1 MAELNYDEIMRLYRL
16 EKSATKPIELDE
28 NFYDALAK
36 VMGNEKALYLK
47 SLKEFSVSKARN
59 FTNLKK
65 IVEDFFDLREKKIL
79 NKALLALHSSEIN
92 EENLTSQER
101 KTMRALLEIL
111 QAHHALLDGMF
122 TEGNEKNDGADKKE
136 GGIGKGGIGTVGSD
150 FNMISLTILSDVQP
164 FIGADM
170 KEYGPYAAG
179 QTAEF
184 PHKVASLLI
193 SRKLAKTNE

>member
-16 EKSATKPIELDE
+16 EKNATKPIELDE

-36 VMGNEKALYLK
+36 LMDNEKALYLK

-122 TEGNEKNDGADKKE
+122 TEGKEKSEGAEKE
-136 GGIGKGGIGTVGSD
+136 KGGIGTAGSD
-150 FNMISLTILSDVQP
+150 FNMISLTILSEVQP

-170 KEYGPYAAG
+170 KEYGPYAVG
-179 QTAEF
+179 QMAEV
-184 PHKVASLLI
+184 PHKVASLLV

>member
-16 EKSATKPIELDE
+16 EKGATKPIELDE

-36 VMGNEKALYLK
+36 LMENEKALYLK

-65 IVEDFFDLREKKIL
+65 IVEEFFDMREKKIL

-111 QAHHALLDGMF
+111 QAHHSLLDGMF
-122 TEGNEKNDGADKKE
+122 TEGNEKNEGAEKQKE
-136 GGIGKGGIGTVGSD
+136 GIEKGGSGSERSD

-170 KEYGPYAAG
+170 KEYGPYAVG
-179 QTAEF
+179 QTAEL
-184 PHKVASLLI
+184 PHKVASLLV

>member
-28 NFYDALAK
+28 NFYDALAEL
-36 VMGNEKALYLK
+36 MDSEKALYLK

-59 FTNLKK
+59 
-65 IVEDFFDLREKKIL
+65 
-79 NKALLALHSSEIN
+79 S
-92 EENLTSQER
+92 
-101 KTMRALLEIL
+101 MRALLEIL

-122 TEGNEKNDGADKKE
+122 TEGKEKSEGTEKE
-136 GGIGKGGIGTVGSD
+136 KGSIGSERSD

-170 KEYGPYAAG
+170 KEYGPYAVG
-179 QTAEF
+179 QTAEL
-184 PHKVASLLI
+184 PHKVASLLV
-193 SRKLAKTNE
+193 SRKLAKTNECGEKMSRKTELAPKAGNKF